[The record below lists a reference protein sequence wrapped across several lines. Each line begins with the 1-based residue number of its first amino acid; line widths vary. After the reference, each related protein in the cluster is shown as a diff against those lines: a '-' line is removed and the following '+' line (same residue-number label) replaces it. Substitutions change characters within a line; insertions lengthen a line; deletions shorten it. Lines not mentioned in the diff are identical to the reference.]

1 MDTAPDR
8 GHAGAV
14 SAFQPTQPDLDI
26 AWFAGPAGIALSVV
40 GQG

>member
-26 AWFAGPAGIALSVV
+26 AWFTDPAGNVLSVV
-40 GQG
+40 RQG